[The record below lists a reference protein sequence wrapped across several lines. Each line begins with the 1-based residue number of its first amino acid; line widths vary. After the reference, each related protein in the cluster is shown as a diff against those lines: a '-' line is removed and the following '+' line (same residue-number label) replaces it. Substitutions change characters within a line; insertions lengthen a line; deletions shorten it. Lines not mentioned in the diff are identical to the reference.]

1 LSKKNNENVFIEIN
15 GKKYI
20 SRGEMYFPDG
30 RIEKDYIEIRPAK
43 DFGLFYCKYCKKL
56 VKPVLSGV
64 WQIVCSNCGCGI
76 TPDFLTEEELKF
88 FIKTGDE
95 LDIEKDG
102 NNELKNK
109 YRKSMRK
116 FVEEQEKRQKIK
128 MGNKTLVIVNFP
140 SDQNEIDE
148 IIELISEGESAHVEF
163 KSTLRWD
170 MRKNCVNKEL
180 EHAIVKE
187 ISGFLNTE
195 SGVLLIGVNDD
206 GKILGLEKDYKS
218 LGKKDKDGF
227 QLKLVEIVSN
237 YIGNE
242 FVDYWRMKFL
252 SVENKEICAVDV
264 DKSPE
269 PVYTKRMNM
278 KDEDFFI
285 RKGSSTR
292 PLSRSE
298 MVKFINHHFKK

>member
-1 LSKKNNENVFIEIN
+1 M
-15 GKKYI
+15 KYI
-20 SRGEMYFPDG
+20 
-30 RIEKDYIEIRPAK
+30 
-43 DFGLFYCKYCKKL
+43 
-56 VKPVLSGV
+56 
-64 WQIVCSNCGCGI
+64 
-76 TPDFLTEEELKF
+76 
-88 FIKTGDE
+88 IKTGDE

-102 NNELKNK
+102 NNDLKNK
-109 YRKSMRK
+109 YRKSMKK
-116 FVEEQEKRQKIK
+116 FVEALEKRQKIK
-128 MGNKTLVIVNFP
+128 MGNKTLVIVNFS
-140 SDQNEIDE
+140 SDQNEFDE
-148 IIELISEGESAHVEF
+148 IVELISKGESGYVEF

-195 SGVLLIGVNDD
+195 GGVLLIGVSDD
-206 GKILGLEKDYKS
+206 GKILGLKKDYKS

-237 YIGNE
+237 HIANE
-242 FVDYWRMKFL
+242 FVDYWRIKFL
-252 SVENKEICAVDV
+252 SVENKEICVVEV

-269 PVYTKRMNM
+269 PVYTKRRNM
-278 KDEDFFI
+278 KDKDFFI

-298 MVKFINHHFKK
+298 MV